1 MANNEENNSFEMFN
15 KTISFINN
23 SNDINS
29 SFNKSSQ
36 DFSFNDFCDDSQI
49 FNEKDYCNN
58 SNFEGIQNN
67 SFHENFQLE
76 GIQKS
81 KKDDIESLGYMLI
94 YFLKG
99 FSPWEGSQNFFLEA
113 IQKNQ
118 NSINEKNNYLQ
129 NFHSNIENKSI
140 LSQIDVQNNYWY
152 YLNIFKNQQGA
163 FNINYNYNTN
173 HKKLPLYDNNK
184 DNNFKSHNYYK
195 YDKKAYKIKR
205 DINKKNES
213 INKIKQENEI
223 NIDLIE
229 SGKENRT
236 CIRLSP
242 IPKKYSAFDII
253 RLLDRYLKTI
263 IGKRIY
269 KSIYVPLTKV
279 IGKNIGFCF
288 LDLVSPKYVVEFY
301 KVFNGLTFNN
311 CKKPCS
317 VIFSDKQNF
326 DNLNEEDNPLRK
338 PIFFKDTIKDD
349 S

>member
-1 MANNEENNSFEMFN
+1 MANNEENNSFEIFN
-15 KTISFINN
+15 KSIPFINN

-58 SNFEGIQNN
+58 SSFEGIQNN
-67 SFHENFQLE
+67 SFHENFQL
-76 GIQKS
+76 G
-81 KKDDIESLGYMLI
+81 
-94 YFLKG
+94 
-99 FSPWEGSQNFFLEA
+99 A

-118 NSINEKNNYLQ
+118 NSINEKNNSLQ

-140 LSQIDVQNNYWY
+140 LSQIDLQNNYWY

-163 FNINYNYNTN
+163 FNINYNFNINY
-173 HKKLPLYDNNK
+173 KKLPLYNNNK

-195 YDKKAYKIKR
+195 YDKKVNKT

-213 INKIKQENEI
+213 INKIKPENEI
-223 NIDLIE
+223 NTDLIE
-229 SGKENRT
+229 SGKETRT

>member
-67 SFHENFQLE
+67 SFHENFQL
-76 GIQKS
+76 G
-81 KKDDIESLGYMLI
+81 
-94 YFLKG
+94 
-99 FSPWEGSQNFFLEA
+99 A

-118 NSINEKNNYLQ
+118 NSINEKNNSLQ

-140 LSQIDVQNNYWY
+140 LSQIDLQNNYWY

-213 INKIKQENEI
+213 INKIKPENEI

-326 DNLNEEDNPLRK
+326 DNFNEEDNPLRK